1 MAISKLPAE
10 SYSAQELSVAKK
22 KFVLAALDTDI
33 VDPDNGRR
41 LTARALQVNAAGTVM
56 VVDPYGNV
64 APELVGVEGRLI
76 LGACNGVQASGT
88 DVLASDITVH
98 I

>member
-1 MAISKLPAE
+1 MAISKHPATP
-10 SYSAQELSVAKK
+10 YSAQATNVAPK
-22 KFVLAALDTDI
+22 KFVLAAFDTDI
-33 VDPDNGRR
+33 VDPTTGERE
-41 LTARALQVNAAGTVM
+41 TARALQVNAAGTVM

-64 APELVGVEGRLI
+64 APELVGAEGRLI

-88 DVLASDITVH
+88 DVSASDITVH

>member
-1 MAISKLPAE
+1 MAITKGAAE
-10 SYSAQELSVAKK
+10 PYTAQEVSVARK
-22 KFVLAALDTDI
+22 KFVLAAFDTDI
-33 VDPDNGRR
+33 VDPTTGERE
-41 LTARALQVNAAGTVM
+41 TARALQVNAAGTVQ

-64 APELVGVEGRLI
+64 AAELVGANGRLV

-88 DVLASDITVH
+88 TVSASDITVH